1 MKSVKRN
8 NPRAEKMMHLRKRRI
23 PSAASPGHVRLADG
37 TMDIDSTEAKIKR
50 EIAIMKKLRH
60 PHVVRLY
67 EVIDDRMREK
77 IYMGAFSF
85 LSLKCLAEENTV
97 MEYLG
102 GGEVKWRD
110 DKYNPVLTVQ
120 QTRRIMRDAVLGLE
134 YLHYQGIIHRDI
146 KPANLLWTEDRRQ
159 VKIGDFGVSHFSYAQ
174 RLAAREGAEGGHAE
188 GEEDVDLWDDR
199 GLTRRAGTPSFLAP
213 EIVWEHSDMHSAC
226 PSTSSSPGGPWS
238 SASPSPSTL
247 SLASTLSFPKP
258 EITKSIDVWALGVTL
273 YCLLFGQTPFVV
285 AGGNGGG
292 GGVGNEWALYKLI
305 CNSDW
310 TPRETIGYDRQ
321 PGKLRHPPQTH
332 ASYTLLS
339 LLDAFLKKDYKERIT
354 LEQVKKS
361 EWLLED
367 LRDREGWLDM
377 TRVGMAEVISV
388 SGEEAGSAMSD
399 VRFRWRWGGKLV
411 RQVSSLF
418 GMKGGEGQPVEKK
431 VVKTIEPPRH
441 APPRR
446 NQSAAALPPP
456 PPTTTASTAP
466 VIPPPKTP
474 IKIPKGANH
483 PSQLRSAPSSV
494 ITTIEHVHAVPRQT
508 IEEREKEK
516 KARFSFF
523 PRPNQ
528 KPSISK
534 MDKVGLSTSPG
545 WIPSTSP
552 PYSSSSSSRS
562 PPPQT
567 TTSSSSSPSSSPTT
581 SRSPVSLSPNGRT
594 MGPPNY
600 PEAYAKR
607 ALDSGSHPPPSG
619 GRFTLGF
626 GLGLGGM
633 RRSEEVLRGYREPK
647 MKEGQVDAIETETD
661 RTNGQRVSGDG
672 SDSHLQGFRDEG
684 LEEEDEDDDPS
695 RRLTAARRASSW
707 GQGDSEGYTLQY
719 QLGHP
724 SQATQPHG
732 GMYAGGHGRGM
743 GIMGLGLGGEGGGLT
758 EVMSFTSLDQMV
770 VDVGAGVGGAGV
782 VPSSIGQFD
791 SRGSVNGPRVDSLD
805 VNGTGSKGGLPRL
818 STIQTGVGGSVMDTV
833 MNVGAGGVA
842 FGPIPIP
849 TFEEELASPDEHEDD
864 EEEEGDDDNDDDH
877 TPGIGREL
885 DIDPFRSHLT
895 SRLMGEGLNDRPTL
909 VRHGTFEAC
918 HPHPHTLPHT
928 LPQRVGVSSGLA
940 SVVSRTMDE
949 ELGLDGTEETRTE
962 ESEDSEDE
970 DDDED
975 EDEAVTFS
983 PKRRGV

>member
-1 MKSVKRN
+1 
-8 NPRAEKMMHLRKRRI
+8 
-23 PSAASPGHVRLADG
+23 
-37 TMDIDSTEAKIKR
+37 
-50 EIAIMKKLRH
+50 
-60 PHVVRLY
+60 
-67 EVIDDRMREK
+67 
-77 IYMGAFSF
+77 
-85 LSLKCLAEENTV
+85 
-97 MEYLG
+97 
-102 GGEVKWRD
+102 
-110 DKYNPVLTVQ
+110 
-120 QTRRIMRDAVLGLE
+120 
-134 YLHYQGIIHRDI
+134 
-146 KPANLLWTEDRRQ
+146 
-159 VKIGDFGVSHFSYAQ
+159 
-174 RLAAREGAEGGHAE
+174 
-188 GEEDVDLWDDR
+188 
-199 GLTRRAGTPSFLAP
+199 
-213 EIVWEHSDMHSAC
+213 
-226 PSTSSSPGGPWS
+226 
-238 SASPSPSTL
+238 
-247 SLASTLSFPKP
+247 
-258 EITKSIDVWALGVTL
+258 
-273 YCLLFGQTPFVV
+273 
-285 AGGNGGG
+285 
-292 GGVGNEWALYKLI
+292 
-305 CNSDW
+305 
-310 TPRETIGYDRQ
+310 
-321 PGKLRHPPQTH
+321 
-332 ASYTLLS
+332 
-339 LLDAFLKKDYKERIT
+339 
-354 LEQVKKS
+354 
-361 EWLLED
+361 
-367 LRDREGWLDM
+367 
-377 TRVGMAEVISV
+377 
-388 SGEEAGSAMSD
+388 
-399 VRFRWRWGGKLV
+399 
-411 RQVSSLF
+411 
-418 GMKGGEGQPVEKK
+418 
-431 VVKTIEPPRH
+431 
-441 APPRR
+441 
-446 NQSAAALPPP
+446 
-456 PPTTTASTAP
+456 
-466 VIPPPKTP
+466 
-474 IKIPKGANH
+474 
-483 PSQLRSAPSSV
+483 
-494 ITTIEHVHAVPRQT
+494 
-508 IEEREKEK
+508 
-516 KARFSFF
+516 
-523 PRPNQ
+523 
-528 KPSISK
+528 
-534 MDKVGLSTSPG
+534 
-545 WIPSTSP
+545 
-552 PYSSSSSSRS
+552 
-562 PPPQT
+562 
-567 TTSSSSSPSSSPTT
+567 
-581 SRSPVSLSPNGRT
+581 

-607 ALDSGSHPPPSG
+607 ALDSGAHPPPPSG
-619 GRFTLGF
+619 GGRFNLGF

-647 MKEGQVDAIETETD
+647 VKEESAGEIAAEME
-661 RTNGQRVSGDG
+661 RNGQHAERDASSSSRSQGLGDEREHERHE
-672 SDSHLQGFRDEG
+672 SLQ
-684 LEEEDEDDDPS
+684 EEDEEDDLGH
-695 RRLTAARRASSW
+695 RLTAARRASSW

-949 ELGLDGTEETRTE
+949 ELGLDGMEETRTE